1 MLRSWLINH
10 AKLLHWHLRWKHGRA
25 NNTLADDE
33 QEVVGVRTWSRTA
46 ASWSTALLRVRTPP
60 PPAAAFSTSTVTLAS
75 RAAGYF
81 TRLWRHLQADT
92 GRRTFIVAAN
102 GGRLTCLGGQWEK
115 WEKPP
120 RRGTRESCHQW
131 RHLPR
136 HHVYQLRGSA
146 TSMFLNQLSCL
157 TSIAFLTQQFR
168 STFHHLWGELFLC
181 GCETY
186 Q

>member
-1 MLRSWLINH
+1 MNRKWWVSEPGAELQLCYEWEHHRPQRQHSALRQW
-10 AKLLHWHLRWKHGRA
+10 R
-25 NNTLADDE
+25 
-33 QEVVGVRTWSRTA
+33 
-46 ASWSTALLRVRTPP
+46 P
-60 PPAAAFSTSTVTLAS
+60 S

-102 GGRLTCLGGQWEK
+102 GGRLTYLGGQWEK
-115 WEKPP
+115 WGKPP
-120 RRGTRESCHQW
+120 RRGTKESCHQW

-157 TSIAFLTQQFR
+157 TSIAFLTQQFH

-181 GCETY
+181 GCEIY

>member
-1 MLRSWLINH
+1 MNRKWWVSEPGAELQRRDPPLCSEWEHHRPQRQHSALRQWRPSC
-10 AKLLHWHLRWKHGRA
+10 
-25 NNTLADDE
+25 
-33 QEVVGVRTWSRTA
+33 
-46 ASWSTALLRVRTPP
+46 
-60 PPAAAFSTSTVTLAS
+60 
-75 RAAGYF
+75 AAGYF

-115 WEKPP
+115 WDKPP
-120 RRGTRESCHQW
+120 RRGTKESCHQW